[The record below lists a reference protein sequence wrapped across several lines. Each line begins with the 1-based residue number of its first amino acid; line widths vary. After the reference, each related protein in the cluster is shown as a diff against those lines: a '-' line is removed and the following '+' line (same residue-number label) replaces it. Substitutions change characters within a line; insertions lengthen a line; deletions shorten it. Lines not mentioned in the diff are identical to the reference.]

1 MLHIVW
7 TSLNFESTRIRFSAR
22 SALLKAEK
30 ILVRSFLSGQEIM
43 KIILNPCKS
52 KKIKR
57 LFAFFYAHWGW
68 EWSLVLDETRWFGLE
83 RLESQH
89 GYLGLVM
96 MGHSFGKKN
105 GRKSWL
111 QISPQEL
118 HKLESWG
125 RIWWIIKTSNFLGNW
140 SKQSWEVVYL
150 EPLIPSLKR
159 YFIVMAYQDV
169 RRLMADD
176 F

>member
-1 MLHIVW
+1 MIISTINHRIQPLFWGNWTLSTGGPILSKDFPCFQIRTQKDAGTVPLSWCEPAGTSWPILLQIYNPSEGSYKPTYMLHIVW
-7 TSLNFESTRIRFSAR
+7 TCLNFESTRIRFSAR

-89 GYLGLVM
+89 GYLGLVILD
-96 MGHSFGKKN
+96 G
-105 GRKSWL
+105 
-111 QISPQEL
+111 
-118 HKLESWG
+118 
-125 RIWWIIKTSNFLGNW
+125 T
-140 SKQSWEVVYL
+140 
-150 EPLIPSLKR
+150 
-159 YFIVMAYQDV
+159 
-169 RRLMADD
+169 
-176 F
+176 